1 MIRLASVLHR
11 NEVKMKTINKYGI
24 EIRLPGGKDTRPERL
39 IESTLRELG
48 LNYQMQFFFDE
59 AGLRRKKFDAAVFAS
74 DGEPALLIE
83 YDGAE
88 HYDADFFK
96 SMGNRPERNK
106 AHVVKVN
113 LGDAEKA
120 RIALDKGIPLLR
132 INSLQE
138 RSVRDLIL
146 SYVWTFID
154 NSNEQAKEISMVK
167 MLDKYGWD
175 FDYVQPSTLTK
186 AEESFLKDRGV

>member
-1 MIRLASVLHR
+1 M
-11 NEVKMKTINKYGI
+11 
-24 EIRLPGGKDTRPERL
+24 
-39 IESTLRELG
+39 
-48 LNYQMQFFFDE
+48 
-59 AGLRRKKFDAAVFAS
+59 
-74 DGEPALLIE
+74 
-83 YDGAE
+83 
-88 HYDADFFK
+88 
-96 SMGNRPERNK
+96 
-106 AHVVKVN
+106 N

-120 RIALDKGIPLLR
+120 RIALDKGMPLLR

>member
-1 MIRLASVLHR
+1 
-11 NEVKMKTINKYGI
+11 MKVTNKYGI
-24 EIRLPGGKDTRPERL
+24 EINLPGGKGTRPEKL
-39 IESTLRELG
+39 IETILRELG

-59 AGLRRKKFDAAVFAS
+59 TGLRRKKFDAAVFGS
-74 DGEPALLIE
+74 GIKPALLIE

-88 HYDADFFK
+88 HYDTEFFK
-96 SMGNRPERNK
+96 DLGNRPERNK

-120 RIALDKGIPLLR
+120 RIALEKGIPLLR

-138 RSVRDLIL
+138 QNIRDLIL
-146 SYVWTFID
+146 SYVWTFVD
-154 NSNEQAKEISMVK
+154 NKNETTKEISMVK

-175 FDYVQPSTLTK
+175 FEYVQPSELTK
-186 AEESFLKDRGV
+186 AEEQFLKDRGI